1 MTCPTRS
8 AGPTLP
14 SPAPPPMRALALAA
28 LLAAG
33 LGCAGPGSPAGWAA
47 GGSPP
52 VETRDDLVRAFLEQG
67 WTLRPIAFSTPFGV
81 TGSGTAYHVQG
92 RPVIIYD
99 YASPEE
105 AEAHAHDDA
114 VRLLQLGAGQEA
126 VVYRRTSL
134 VVITFGRARGAF
146 EIRLARLLAGPSLA
160 RVDYAAVSPSRGL

>member
-1 MTCPTRS
+1 
-8 AGPTLP
+8 
-14 SPAPPPMRALALAA
+14 MRALALAA

-33 LGCAGPGSPAGWAA
+33 PGCAGPAAPAARGADAA
-47 GGSPP
+47 PP

-67 WTLRPIAFSTPFGV
+67 WTLRPIAFSTPSGV

-105 AEAHAHDDA
+105 AEAHTHDDA
-114 VRLLQLGAGQEA
+114 VRLLQLGAGREA
-126 VVYRRTSL
+126 VVYRRASL
-134 VVITFGRARGAF
+134 VVVTFGRERGAF

-160 RVDYAAVSPSRGL
+160 RVDYAAATADR